1 MTEEQ
6 KRKVSD
12 LRRAGMGYTET
23 ARLAGVSRDAVRS
36 FCRRNGLAGQ
46 AAQDG
51 QEDAQAQEGICRE
64 CGKPLQQTA
73 GVKRRAFCSRECR
86 EKWWHGHPEQIRQ
99 RAVYSFICA
108 GCGKQF
114 DVYGDSRRKYC
125 SHGCYIKARFGGG
138 EAAQMSEG
146 EFRAE
151 MRYRMSL
158 AVARA
163 MLEEG
168 AITKE
173 EYSEID
179 TILLQKHRPILG
191 TLLAGKTLQ

>member
-51 QEDAQAQEGICRE
+51 QEDAQAQKGICRE

-125 SHGCYIKARFGGG
+125 SQGCYIKARFGGG
-138 EAAQMSEG
+138 
-146 EFRAE
+146 
-151 MRYRMSL
+151 
-158 AVARA
+158 
-163 MLEEG
+163 G
-168 AITKE
+168 ADE
-173 EYSEID
+173 
-179 TILLQKHRPILG
+179 
-191 TLLAGKTLQ
+191 